1 MSIPEITTDYS
12 RIDDKFTDQVM
23 KNIEEAELLF
33 DESNRVPDNKS
44 TVYKPNSYVGSD
56 IISDDVI
63 ITRL

>member
-1 MSIPEITTDYS
+1 MSIPEIIPDYS
-12 RIDDKFTDQVM
+12 RIDDKFTNQVM
-23 KNIEEAELLF
+23 KNIKEAELLF

-56 IISDDVI
+56 IISDDAI

>member
-1 MSIPEITTDYS
+1 MSTPEIIPDYS

-33 DESNRVPDNKS
+33 DENNKVSDNKS
-44 TVYKPNSYVGSD
+44 SVYKPNSYLGSD

>member
-1 MSIPEITTDYS
+1 MSIPEIIPDYS
-12 RIDDKFTDQVM
+12 RVDDKFTDQVM

-33 DESNRVPDNKS
+33 DENNKVPDNKS
-44 TVYKPNSYVGSD
+44 DVYKPNSYVGSD